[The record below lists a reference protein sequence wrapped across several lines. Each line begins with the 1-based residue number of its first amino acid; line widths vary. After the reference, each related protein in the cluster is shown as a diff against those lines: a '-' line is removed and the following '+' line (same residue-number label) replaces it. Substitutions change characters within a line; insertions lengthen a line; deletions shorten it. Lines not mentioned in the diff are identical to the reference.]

1 MQQTLDREAEWK
13 LLKHP
18 NKGIVI
24 ITAVCILNTELMW
37 FTNIILLFLPQPHFA
52 PTYEIF

>member
-13 LLKHP
+13 LLKHA

-24 ITAVCILNTELMW
+24 ITAVCILK
-37 FTNIILLFLPQPHFA
+37 
-52 PTYEIF
+52 Y